1 MRTLVRVLLY
11 DVVVATIHIIVD
23 AYLIYSYFDAGD
35 TWWAAATITAVCLP
49 GLLGKYGHKYLA
61 LGWKILG

>member
-23 AYLIYSYFDAGD
+23 ANLIYSYFEAGD
-35 TWWAAATITAVCLP
+35 TCWAAATITAVCLP
-49 GLLGKYGHKYLA
+49 RLLGKYG
-61 LGWKILG
+61 KIKKKQDVRI